1 MEGLFQAKKLIDDA
15 QSVFVL
21 ASKNSGVDSLGSA
34 LSLSYTL
41 NNMGKIVNFFPEQIP
56 KKYSP
61 LLPLKAIPEEF
72 VISVKGKEISELY
85 YEKENQILNIFLSS
99 KNTKIKKQ
107 DIKFTTP
114 QERNAGRQESDL
126 LITVGIERLEE
137 LGDFYEKNFKFFY
150 QTPILNV
157 DNKLLNNKFGNIN
170 LIFNNLPIAV
180 ILTKLINAFQKNPN
194 ENIKTWL
201 MAGIIEFSQKR
212 EINQEVLESI
222 SDLTKKD
229 LNYQKIINFF
239 NSKEESNQTKLLE
252 IALKK
257 LVLFKSRHLPFIYIT
272 KKDFQNSGSAPKDL
286 GFVLEKLINKF
297 FRFSSFLLLWETNTP
312 DNDIKGVF
320 YSSNNNSIKKIS
332 NHFDGEKK
340 GKGIIFN
347 TKEANIN
354 DAKTKLIKVLS

>member
-15 QSVFVL
+15 ESIFVL
-21 ASKNSGVDSLGSA
+21 ASKNSGVDGLGSA

-41 NNMGKIVNFFPEQIP
+41 NNIGKIVNFFPEQIP

-99 KNTKIKKQ
+99 RNAKIKKQ

-114 QERNAGRQESDL
+114 QERNVERQESDL
-126 LITVGIERLEE
+126 LITIGVERLEE

-150 QTPILNV
+150 QTPILNI
-157 DNKLLNNKFGNIN
+157 DNELLNNKFGNTN

-180 ILTKLINAFQKNPN
+180 ILTKLINAFQKEPN

-239 NSKEESNQTKLLE
+239 NAKEESNQTKLLE
-252 IALKK
+252 IALQK
-257 LVLFKSRHLPFIYIT
+257 LALFKSKHLPFIYIT
-272 KKDFQNSGSAPKDL
+272 KKDFENSCSAPKDL

-297 FRFSSFLLLWETNTP
+297 FRFSSFLLLWETSTP
-312 DNDIKGVF
+312 NNDIKGVF
-320 YSSNNNSIKKIS
+320 YSSNNNTVKKIS
-332 NHFDGEKK
+332 NHFSGERK
-340 GKGIIFN
+340 GKGVLFAM
-347 TKEANIN
+347 KERDI
-354 DAKTKLIKVLS
+354 DKAKEKILEVI

>member
-15 QSVFVL
+15 ESVFVL
-21 ASKNSGVDSLGSA
+21 ASKNSGIDSLGSA
-34 LSLSYTL
+34 LSLSYIL

-61 LLPLKAIPEEF
+61 LLPSKAIPEEF

-99 KNTKIKKQ
+99 KNAKIKKQ

-114 QERNAGRQESDL
+114 QERNATHQESDL
-126 LITVGIERLEE
+126 LITVGIERLED

-170 LIFNNLPIAV
+170 LIFDNLPIAV
-180 ILTKLINAFQKNPN
+180 ILIKLISAFQKEPN

-212 EINQEVLESI
+212 EINREILESI
-222 SDLTKKD
+222 SDLTRKN

-239 NSKEESNQTKLLE
+239 NTKKESSPTRLLE
-252 IALKK
+252 IALEK
-257 LVLFKSRHLPFIYIT
+257 LALFKSVHLPFIYIT
-272 KKDFQNSGSAPKDL
+272 KKDFENSGSTPKDL
-286 GFVLEKLINKF
+286 GFILEELTNKF

-312 DNDIKGVF
+312 NNDIKGVF
-320 YSSNNNSIKKIS
+320 YSLNNNSVKKIS
-332 NHFDGEKK
+332 DHFNGERK

-347 TKEANIN
+347 TREGNIGEAKIR
-354 DAKTKLIKVLS
+354 LIKVLS